1 MKTFE
6 IEVRQTVKVTLD
18 ESKFTPEFMQE
29 FRASFFLFE
38 TVEEHAEHVAQLAA
52 RGIHDFSKYRRD
64 EFVEGYGPIG
74 EFGIIAEVIEMEMEI
89 LPDA

>member
-18 ESKFTPEFMQE
+18 ESKFTEPFMEE
-29 FRASFFLFE
+29 FRAHFFPFYD
-38 TVEEHAEHVAQLAA
+38 VEDHAKHIAQLTA
-52 RGIHDFSKYRRD
+52 REVADFGHNRH

-74 EFGIIAEVIEMEMEI
+74 DFGIRAEVTDTEMEV
-89 LPDA
+89 L